1 VQNAE
6 ENRTKLGRARQ
17 LARHRTVTI
26 SGMNFR
32 NHQNVSPS
40 DQFVSLVVSSST
52 RRPVQQNQTKQNKGK

>member
-1 VQNAE
+1 VQNAK

-26 SGMNFR
+26 SGKNCK

-52 RRPVQQNQTKQNKGK
+52 RRPVQPNQTKQREK